1 MTSGAHTANNGDLA
15 FVSRCSV
22 PDLFVACASNDLRCT
37 VIQRHVCFVDIIDS
51 VRRFH
56 QIILKERVFQQVEV
70 FIHGLFVQSILT
82 LAVGSPL

>member
-22 PDLFVACASNDLRCT
+22 PDLFVASASNDLRCT
-37 VIQRHVCFVDIIDS
+37 VIQRHVCFVDIDS

-56 QIILKERVFQQVEV
+56 QIILKECVFQQVEV